1 MAISQNPIT
10 GRMRQKMSNVV
21 FSTVFSQNVVRSKPL
36 TVRNP
41 RTTGQVNHRDYFT
54 KVVQLCKILK
64 TVEGVAKRSSRTGRS
79 PKMSAYSYLIKAFMN
94 AEDRTSAP
102 YKPIWSNVDLGPGEI
117 GSATFTTHIDS
128 GSLYLDWTY
137 TNLPINASANDILV
151 CVLIDWENLEWYI
164 DPSAMKRFEG
174 SNEFVLSDGFTNV
187 NTPKAVIAFF
197 ISPDKSQ
204 WSAEF
209 PLLSNIQ

>member
-21 FSTVFSQNVVRSKPL
+21 FSTVFGQNVVRSKPL

-41 RTTGQVNHRDYFT
+41 KTTAQINHRDYFT

-64 TVEGVAKRSSRTGRS
+64 RVEGVAKRSSRTGRS

-94 AEDRTSAP
+94 AENRTSAP

-117 GSATFTTHIDS
+117 GPVEFTAEIVMGDLSITWNPADLPLNAKTTDELVMVIVDFATME
-128 GSLYLDWTY
+128 Y
-137 TNLPINASANDILV
+137 
-151 CVLIDWENLEWYI
+151 YI
-164 DPSAMKRFEG
+164 DHSIMARSG
-174 SNEFVLSDGFTNV
+174 GALTISLNTYFTHTG
-187 NTPKAVIAFF
+187 TPKGVIAFF
-197 ISPDKSQ
+197 ISADKSK
-204 WSAEF
+204 WSFED
-209 PLLSNIQ
+209 PLLVTP

>member
-64 TVEGVAKRSSRTGRS
+64 RVEGVAKRSSRTGRN
-79 PKMSAYSYLIKAFMN
+79 PKMSAYSYLIKGFMN
-94 AEDRTSAP
+94 AEDRTTTP
-102 YKPIWSNVDLGPGEI
+102 YKPIWPNVDLGPGEI
-117 GSATFTTHIDS
+117 GPATFTTDIDS
-128 GSLYLDWTY
+128 GSLYLEWHY
-137 TNLPINASANDILV
+137 TNLPINASDDDILV
-151 CVLIDWENLEWYI
+151 CVIIDWENLEWYI
-164 DPSAMKRFEG
+164 DPTAIQRSLE
-174 SNEFVLSDGFTNV
+174 SYEFVLSDNFTNV
-187 NTPKAVIAFF
+187 NTPKAVIPFF
-197 ISPDKSQ
+197 ISPDKSK

-209 PLLSNIQ
+209 PLLSNIR

>member
-1 MAISQNPIT
+1 MSISQNPIT

-21 FSTVFSQNVVRSKPL
+21 FSTVFGQNVVRSKPL

-64 TVEGVAKRSSRTGRS
+64 RVEGVAKRSSRTGRN

-94 AEDRTSAP
+94 AEDRTTTP

-117 GSATFTTHIDS
+117 GPVEFTTT
-128 GSLYLDWTY
+128 LDMDDLEIKWDT
-137 TNLPINASANDILV
+137 TPLPLNASNQD
-151 CVLIDWENLEWYI
+151 VLIMVIVDFATMEYYI
-164 DPSAMKRFEG
+164 DHSIIARNG
-174 SNEFVLSDGFTNV
+174 GAVTISLDTYFTHAE
-187 NTPKAVIAFF
+187 TPKGVIAFF
-197 ISPDKSQ
+197 ISPDKSK
-204 WSAEF
+204 WSIEAPF
-209 PLLSNIQ
+209 LVTP

>member
-64 TVEGVAKRSSRTGRS
+64 RVEGVAKRSSRTGRS
-79 PKMSAYSYLIKAFMN
+79 PKMSAYSYLIKGFMN

-117 GSATFTTHIDS
+117 GPVEFTATNAMGELNISWDTTP
-128 GSLYLDWTY
+128 
-137 TNLPINASANDILV
+137 LPLNASNQDVLV
-151 CVLIDWENLEWYI
+151 MVIVDFATLE
-164 DPSAMKRFEG
+164 
-174 SNEFVLSDGFTNV
+174 
-187 NTPKAVIAFF
+187 
-197 ISPDKSQ
+197 
-204 WSAEF
+204 
-209 PLLSNIQ
+209 

>member
-21 FSTVFSQNVVRSKPL
+21 FSTVFGQNVVRSKPL

-64 TVEGVAKRSSRTGRS
+64 RVEGVAKRSSRTGRS

-94 AEDRTSAP
+94 AEDRTTTP
-102 YKPIWSNVDLGPGEI
+102 YKPIWPNVDLGPGEI
-117 GSATFTTHIDS
+117 GPVEFTATLNMS
-128 GSLYLDWTY
+128 GELQLTWDE
-137 TNLPINASANDILV
+137 NLPLNAKNTDVLV
-151 CVLIDWENLEWYI
+151 MAIIDFETMEYYI
-164 DPSAMKRFEG
+164 DHSIIARSAG
-174 SNEFVLSDGFTNV
+174 ALTISLDTYFTHTD
-187 NTPKAVIAFF
+187 TPKGVIAFF
-197 ISPDKSQ
+197 ISADKSK
-204 WSAEF
+204 WSFED
-209 PLLSNIQ
+209 PLLVTF